1 MDEVFVPMVL
11 EQQLAIARP
20 LIDQLTLF
28 VELLEGTAACLS
40 HVRASPPLLDKAL
53 NCIATHR
60 LLHVLFRNA
69 SMLEHTSHVFPSPQE
84 FLLLDLAYNIS

>member
-1 MDEVFVPMVL
+1 MDKVFVPMVL

-20 LIDQLTLF
+20 LIDQLALF
-28 VELLEGTAACLS
+28 VELLEGTTACLS
-40 HVRASPPLLDKAL
+40 HVRACPPLLDKAL